1 MANLLLIPIHRPE
14 DFATSWCRQ
23 LTSAATAW
31 TFRCASAGGTAMT
44 VRCWVY
50 ASTELCEH
58 LVLQPADQPMQLQSM
73 LDTVQTCVF
82 SARQPDPA
90 STEVLTH

>member
-1 MANLLLIPIHRPE
+1 
-14 DFATSWCRQ
+14 
-23 LTSAATAW
+23 
-31 TFRCASAGGTAMT
+31 MT

-58 LVLQPADQPMQLQSM
+58 LVLQPADQPVQLQSM